1 MDMQNVLMIGLL
13 LVLFILGVY
22 VIPNWRF
29 KRTARQVIATFRNK
43 GAVTPQGAKTLE
55 DLGFQTRRSFMEQ
68 LLKGRDFKMYAI
80 QAMLKGE
87 LVKVT
92 DDGRFYLI
100 EDKIPPA
107 FRS

>member
-1 MDMQNVLMIGLL
+1 MDIQNILMIGLL

-29 KRTARQVIATFRNK
+29 KRTARQVIAAFREK

-55 DLGFQTRRSFMEQ
+55 ELGFQMRRSFVEQ
-68 LLKGRDFKMYAI
+68 LLRGRDFRMYAL
-80 QAMLKGE
+80 QAMLKGD
-87 LVKVT
+87 LVRAT

-100 EDKIPPA
+100 ENKIPPA
-107 FRS
+107 FR